1 MKHIRTRPLTTLA
14 VLALLAAIAPPTRAH
29 PRAQVFR
36 GELVDISPTVD
47 DPFSDARAKFKIKSR
62 HGHTQFVLKIR
73 GIDVAAAEP
82 GYGAHLHIG
91 PCVEGQPT
99 LALGHYN
106 VSTVIPPTV
115 NAETEVWLDFTVR
128 DSGRAR
134 SAAWVDWVPEPG
146 DRSVVIHADETA
158 ADGTA
163 GARLVCLPV
172 QW

>member
-1 MKHIRTRPLTTLA
+1 MNIRTRPLMMLA
-14 VLALLAAIAPPTRAH
+14 VLALLAATAPPAQAH
-29 PRAQVFR
+29 PRTHVFR
-36 GELVDISPTVD
+36 GDLVDISPTVE
-47 DPFSDARAKFKIKSR
+47 DPFGEARATFKIKSR
-62 HGHTQFVLKIR
+62 NGHTRFVLKIR
-73 GIDVAAAEP
+73 GIDVATAEP
-82 GYGAHLHIG
+82 RYGAHLHVG
-91 PCVEGQPT
+91 PCVDGQPA

-134 SAAWVDWVPEPG
+134 SAAWVDWAPEPG
-146 DRSVVIHADETA
+146 DRSVVIHAEETA